1 MTTRSS
7 EKFMRDPEIF
17 KFDVRVRE
25 RMLKSGRLSSDELA
39 TQLES
44 LSDVEE
50 NAIAL
55 ELDQPALGRAD
66 GASLNRP
73 SIAPPTLS
81 TADRDPE
88 ATVGSN
94 S

>member
-1 MTTRSS
+1 LVL

-25 RMLKSGRLSSDELA
+25 RLLKSGRLKSEELEQ
-39 TQLES
+39 QLAS
-44 LSDVEE
+44 LVDVEE
-50 NAIAL
+50 NSVPL
-55 ELDQPALGRAD
+55 ELDQPALGRTD
-66 GASLNRP
+66 GVSMNRP

-88 ATVGSN
+88 SPLGSL